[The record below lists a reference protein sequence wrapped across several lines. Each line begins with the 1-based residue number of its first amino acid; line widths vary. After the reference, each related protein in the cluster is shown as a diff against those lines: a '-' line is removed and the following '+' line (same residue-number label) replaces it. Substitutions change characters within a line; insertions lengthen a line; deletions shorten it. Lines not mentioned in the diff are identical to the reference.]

1 VHPSVDNVVSALRS
15 AGATGEPQV
24 LTESTRT
31 AAEAAAAL
39 GCDVAAI
46 AKSLVFVADGLPV
59 LVLASGAHQVDTGAV
74 AALLEA
80 GEVRRADA
88 ATARAATGQVI
99 GGVAPVG
106 HPTPLTTL
114 VDSALARHDV
124 VWASA
129 GHPHAVFPTT
139 YDELLRVTGGR
150 ASKVTA

>member
-1 VHPSVDNVVSALRS
+1 VHPSVENVVSMLRS

-24 LTESTRT
+24 LAESART
-31 AAEAAAAL
+31 SAEAAAAL
-39 GCDVAAI
+39 GCEVAAI
-46 AKSLVFVADGLPV
+46 AKSLVFVADGVPV
-59 LVLASGAHQVDTGAV
+59 LVLASGAHQVNTGAV

-80 GEVRRADA
+80 REVRRADA
-88 ATARAATGQVI
+88 ATVRTATGQVI

-150 ASKVTA
+150 ASTVTA